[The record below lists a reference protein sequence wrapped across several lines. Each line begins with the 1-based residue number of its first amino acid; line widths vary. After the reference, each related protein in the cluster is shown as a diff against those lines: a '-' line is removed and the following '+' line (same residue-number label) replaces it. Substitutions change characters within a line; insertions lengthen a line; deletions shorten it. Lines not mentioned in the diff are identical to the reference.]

1 MTKINATEM
10 IETIVSTCANGNID
24 LSNGTVFNALAFD
37 KLVVSAILLNGLW
50 KIKKKIVRNDL
61 EELLISE
68 IGTVGEECVSSFV
81 KEKMGCD
88 ISSSVS
94 IPVPIY
100 DDLSVMD
107 VTNLIT
113 SVGIENGKL
122 TSKNMGLVKNIN
134 KS

>member
-10 IETIVSTCANGNID
+10 IETIVSTCANDNID
-24 LSNGTVFNALAFD
+24 LSSGTVFNALAFD

-50 KIKKKIVRNDL
+50 KIKKKIARNDL

-81 KEKMGCD
+81 KNKMGCD
-88 ISSSVS
+88 ISSSVGL
-94 IPVPIY
+94 PVPIY

-107 VTNLIT
+107 VTSLIT
-113 SVGIENGKL
+113 NNGIENN
-122 TSKNMGLVKNIN
+122 KNTFKNIGLIKNIN